1 MGADRS
7 AVQQDT
13 HRLRPALPAD
23 ARRFWDWAND
33 AKTRRLA
40 FHSEPIAWEPHAAW
54 YSAKLASRDAL
65 IAILESKEG
74 VPVGQIRFDRTPEGL
89 EIDLFIEADARG
101 RGLGTE
107 LLRQG
112 LRQARSRWTA
122 GTVIAKVLAEN
133 DRSKR
138 LFERAGFLS
147 TGSGTLNGKTYHR
160 LERPL

>member
-7 AVQQDT
+7 AVQHDT
-13 HRLRPALPAD
+13 HRLRPALQAD
-23 ARRFWDWAND
+23 ARLVWDWAND
-33 AKTRRLA
+33 EETRRLA

-54 YSAKLASRDAL
+54 YSAKLASPDAL
-65 IAILESKEG
+65 IAILESPEG
-74 VPVGQIRFDRTPEGL
+74 VPVGQIRFNRTPEGL
-89 EIDLFIEADARG
+89 EVDLSVAAAARS
-101 RGLGTE
+101 RGLGSE

-112 LRQARSRWTA
+112 LRQARGRWRA
-122 GTVIAKVLAEN
+122 GTVIAKVLTEN

-147 TGSGTLNGKTYHR
+147 TGSGTLNGKSYYR